1 MATPAWTRLIRFVAK
16 EDAQT
21 YYGEPQQDGDLGL
34 LYSNGERITARVV
47 AAPWT
52 SSPASTSSPRV
63 LTVQTLLSPLAPTD
77 VPAIRGM
84 GLQYSADPANP
95 QDKPPVACLFF
106 KASQALA
113 GPGDDIVLP
122 RLARDEKN
130 DYEVELC
137 VVLGKD
143 AKDVD
148 EKDAMSF
155 VGGYCVVNDV
165 SSRGLCA
172 KGGQWG
178 MGKSYDT
185 WCPFGP
191 CLVSP
196 SALGADPHKLTITTH
211 VNGKLAQ
218 KGNTADL
225 VLKIPELIARL
236 SHGTTLQ
243 AGSLILTGSPIALG
257 RKAPGDAVEQSPFM
271 KDGDEIRCF
280 VEGCGTL
287 INSVRDEAARP
298 LPPAAQRKAK
308 L

>member
-1 MATPAWTRLIRFVAK
+1 VEEDGGEGGCAAAADRRHPPPLSALFSLLLLLILLAQLPDCHGYPRLDSLDPLRRKGGRSGAPVDSLQSPPLSAFPRRVSLQLTRL
-16 EDAQT
+16 EPTQT

-155 VGGYCVVNDV
+155 VGG
-165 SSRGLCA
+165 S
-172 KGGQWG
+172 
-178 MGKSYDT
+178 
-185 WCPFGP
+185 
-191 CLVSP
+191 VSP
-196 SALGADPHKLTITTH
+196 PR
-211 VNGKLAQ
+211 
-218 KGNTADL
+218 
-225 VLKIPELIARL
+225 P
-236 SHGTTLQ
+236 TLF
-243 AGSLILTGSPIALG
+243 P
-257 RKAPGDAVEQSPFM
+257 
-271 KDGDEIRCF
+271 
-280 VEGCGTL
+280 
-287 INSVRDEAARP
+287 
-298 LPPAAQRKAK
+298 
-308 L
+308 